1 MKQPI
6 RLLVLAALAATVAG
20 TAIAADTT
28 GATTEDTK
36 GHGVYSGEILV
47 TASRTQ
53 ELLKTEPQS
62 AEVITAKDI
71 QRMGADNVLSA
82 LALADN
88 LNLSKAG
95 MTGNSVQLRG
105 MSTNHTL
112 ILVDGKRIAGEDASN
127 TTNVYALQRLNVSD
141 IDRIEIVRGPS
152 SSLYG
157 SDAMGGVINVI
168 TRVPKKAGGTF
179 GVSTGTLSTSEYG
192 NFDFGKHGRW
202 STSIDARLERRRP
215 FNRFGHSEAINP
227 MTHAVS
233 SITDGYT
240 RSMYGMRKLI
250 HLASQYDFENAN
262 KNKLRFDIDY
272 GKENFRSDFPDT
284 KSRIFTGSMPP
295 VAWRLTNKNKK
306 EWYDNESRG
315 FSVEY
320 SGKTKKND
328 YKFRTYYND
337 LEKYSHL
344 LNERILPSGP
354 IMTPAG
360 TPANYDLQYPKED
373 MDRAKYS
380 TWVTEAQNT
389 TYIGDSHNLT
399 YGGEF
404 RRVKYAGTR
413 LGDSLSGMNKIIKS
427 HKVDSYAAY
436 VQDQWQVNDKLYIIP
451 SLRFEHSSQF
461 GSEVTPKVGLTY
473 NFNNFWRF
481 KANYG
486 LGYKAPTITELYMR
500 MHRAMG
506 PMTVNI
512 YGNPELDPEK
522 SKSFD
527 FSVEADKGAWF
538 GKVTYFNNKVT
549 NLITTERFTGPT
561 GPSDYR
567 YVNVDDAQINGIEAE
582 VGRRIGKRWITKI
595 THNWLDAIDKKK
607 HTQLDNRAKNTTT
620 FQLIYDDKDKIHGF
634 SAVLWDQFA
643 SDYHYDGKMY
653 TYNTVNF
660 SFNKKLNE
668 AFSVYGGVDNI
679 FNKKIDAIYIDG
691 RMWRVGA
698 EWKW

>member
-71 QRMGADNVLSA
+71 QRMGADDVLSA
-82 LALADN
+82 LALANN
-88 LNLSKAG
+88 LNLSKAR

-112 ILVDGKRIAGEDASN
+112 ILVDGKRIAGEDAAN
-127 TTNVYALQRLNVSD
+127 TTNAYALQRLNVSD

-215 FNRFGHSEAINP
+215 INYFVHS
-227 MTHAVS
+227 VS
-233 SITDGYT
+233 DRGAITDGYN

-272 GKENFRSDFPDT
+272 GKENFRSDYADT
-284 KSRIFTGSMPP
+284 QSNIARPGNPP
-295 VAWRLTNKNKK
+295 NWRLTNKNKR
-306 EWYDNESRG
+306 EWFNNESRG

-344 LNERILPSGP
+344 VNDRVLPPVP
-354 IMTPAG
+354 I
-360 TPANYDLQYPKED
+360 YDSLYPKED

-380 TWVTEAQNT
+380 TWVVEGQDTM
-389 TYIGDSHNLT
+389 YIGDSHNLT
-399 YGGEF
+399 CGGEF

-413 LGDSLSGMNKIIKS
+413 LGGSPAGMNKVMKS
-427 HKVDSYAAY
+427 YKVDSYATY

-451 SLRFEHSSQF
+451 SLRFEHNGQF

-512 YGNPELDPEK
+512 DGNPNLDPEK
-522 SKSFD
+522 SRSFD
-527 FSVEADKGAWF
+527 FGVEADKGTWF
-538 GKVTYFNNKVT
+538 GKVTYFNNKIT
-549 NLITTERFTGPT
+549 NLITTEEMPGSSPAFRQM
-561 GPSDYR
+561 R
-567 YVNVDDAQINGIEAE
+567 YVNVNDAQINGIEAE
-582 VGRRIGKRWITKI
+582 VGRRFGKRWTVKL

-607 HTQLDNRAKNTTT
+607 HTQLNSRAKNTTT
-620 FQLIYDDKDKIHGF
+620 FQLVYDDKDKIHGF
-634 SAVLWDQFA
+634 SAVLWDQFT
-643 SDYHYDGKMY
+643 SNYRYTDKMY
-653 TYNTVNF
+653 TYNTLNF

-668 AFSVYGGVDNI
+668 VFSIYGGVDDILNR
-679 FNKKIDAIYIDG
+679 KVDDIYIDG